1 MTTLRSK
8 DVPPEEIEQ
17 LRSAIYNLVD
27 DHDVERDSPLL
38 DALIFM
44 LDTLTEGKDVTI
56 LAEPLP
62 TAMENPIEHKLK
74 GPQ

>member
-17 LRSAIYNLVD
+17 LRSSLWNLVD

-44 LDTLTEGKDVTI
+44 LDTLADGKDVTI
-56 LAEPLP
+56 VAEPLP
-62 TAMENPIEHKLK
+62 PAMENPIEHELK